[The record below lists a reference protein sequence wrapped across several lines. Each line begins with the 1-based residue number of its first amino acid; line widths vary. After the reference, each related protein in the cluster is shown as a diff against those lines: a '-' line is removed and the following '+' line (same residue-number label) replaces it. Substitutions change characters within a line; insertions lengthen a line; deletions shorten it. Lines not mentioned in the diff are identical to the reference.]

1 MKYLSLWPH
10 SLRSGKVRAGSV
22 ARSAFTLVELLVVI
36 AIIGILVGLL
46 LPAVQSARE
55 AARRMQ
61 CSNNLKQLGLA
72 LQNYHDQFKTFPTV
86 VNYGNG
92 KVLPYTTA
100 YHHTWLTSLLPFFEQ
115 GPLYNT
121 IDFTQRAWGQSFI
134 NKPVPTFRCPS
145 DATYD
150 VIKDSHGGILTPT
163 SYGAAE
169 GYHWWDTA
177 GINVGAPW
185 NGFADPLTVS
195 GDLSG
200 VFAVTRWSKMSNIL
214 DGTSNTIV
222 VAETD
227 TSGFYGGQFNA
238 GPTGAR
244 RSSKEAVFRVAFV
257 GTTAN
262 GWGGNESSE
271 RVREV
276 DGAAK
281 GAGTWFRHAPYTNTP
296 SYITAWGINNEWPGA
311 SGFHTGGIQ
320 TAFAD
325 GSVAFISKS
334 VAYGAWLKL
343 NAMADNNVLGADP
356 RQ

>member
-1 MKYLSLWPH
+1 MKCLSLAFP
-10 SLRSGKVRAGSV
+10 LRKSCNSKRGYGYRKG
-22 ARSAFTLVELLVVI
+22 FTLVELLVVI

-46 LPAVQSARE
+46 LPAVQAARE

-72 LQNYHDQFKTFPTV
+72 LQNYHDTHKGFPTV
-86 VNYGNG
+86 VNYGPG
-92 KVLPYTTA
+92 KATPYATA
-100 YHHTWLTSLLPFFEQ
+100 YHHTWLTSILPFFEQ
-115 GPLYNT
+115 NALYNS
-121 IDFTQRAWGQSFI
+121 IDFTQRAWGQAFI

-145 DATYD
+145 DGTYD
-150 VIKDSHGGILTPT
+150 VIKDSHGAIFTPT

-177 GINVGAPW
+177 NVGVGAPW
-185 NGFADPLTVS
+185 NTFADPLTAA

-200 VFAVTRWSKMSNIL
+200 VFAVTRWSKMSHIL

-222 VAETD
+222 IAETD
-227 TSGFYGGQFNA
+227 TAGFHGGIFNT
-238 GPTGAR
+238 GPTGVR
-244 RSSKEAVFRVAFV
+244 RNSSQAVFRVAFV

-262 GWGGNESSE
+262 GWGGNEAGE

-276 DGAAK
+276 DGGTRGG
-281 GAGTWFRHAPYTNTP
+281 GAWFRAAPYSNTP

-311 SGFHTGGIQ
+311 SGYHTGGIQ
-320 TAFAD
+320 TASAD

-334 VAYGAWLKL
+334 VAYGTWLKL
-343 NAMADNNVLGADP
+343 NAMADNNVIGQDP